1 MLEGHRIDVS
11 SHFHHVH
18 GILLTERMS
27 LVGCDRQ
34 HNDVRR
40 RKFLEAASAV
50 THIFLHYASFSTY
63 DNQARI
69 TVFLFFS
76 TVKKR
81 VGGRFSR

>member
-27 LVGCDRQ
+27 LAGCDRQ
-34 HNDVRR
+34 RNDVRR

-63 DNQARI
+63 DTQARI

-81 VGGRFSR
+81 AGG